1 MTHTRSPV
9 TETVMI
15 DRLTAKRCVS
25 FEKTLI
31 APDRIK
37 MTAFHEF
44 ELIRWIRSQK
54 GMSHTNLLGIGDDT
68 AILQPPAHSEL
79 LLASDMLMEGTH
91 FTFPPATPE
100 LAGRKALAVNLSD
113 IAAMGGTP
121 HSALVSLALP
131 RSRGPEFAKAV
142 MQGIM
147 ELAAES
153 QTQLAG
159 GDTNS
164 WDGPLVI
171 NVAIIGIADQ
181 SHSIKRSGARP
192 GDWIF
197 VTGVLGGS
205 LESHH
210 LTFQPRFRE
219 AVTLLETVTIKSMI
233 DVSDGLASDLQ
244 HILIESGVGAVIQS
258 KQIPISPRVSYELT
272 DSERLQKALSDGED
286 FELLF
291 TVSAEE
297 GQRLRDQNPLS
308 IPLTHIGEITAE
320 QGATLQ
326 YADGSKIVL
335 ESTGWKHQ
343 F

>member
-1 MTHTRSPV
+1 
-9 TETVMI
+9 
-15 DRLTAKRCVS
+15 
-25 FEKTLI
+25 
-31 APDRIK
+31 

-44 ELIRWIRSQK
+44 ELIEWIRSQT
-54 GMSHTNLLGIGDDT
+54 GMSHTDLLGIGDDT
-68 AILQPPAHSEL
+68 AILQPPVDSEL
-79 LLASDMLMEGTH
+79 LLATDMLMEGAH
-91 FTFPPATPE
+91 FTFPPATPD

-131 RSRGPEFAKAV
+131 RSRGPEFAKSV

-147 ELAAES
+147 ELAAEF

-171 NVAIIGIADQ
+171 NVAIIGTADQ
-181 SHSIKRSGARP
+181 SHSIKRSGAQP

-197 VTGVLGGS
+197 VTGALGGS

-210 LTFQPRFRE
+210 LTFQPRVRE
-219 AVTLLETVTIKSMI
+219 AVTLRETVTIKSMI

-244 HILIESGVGAVIQS
+244 HILTESGVGAMIQS
-258 KQIPISPRVSYELT
+258 NQIPISQHVSPEST
-272 DSERLQKALSDGED
+272 DAERLQQALSDGED

-297 GQRLRDQNPLS
+297 GQRLRDLNPLS

-320 QGATLQ
+320 QGAKLQ
-326 YADGSKIVL
+326 HPDDSTTPL

>member
-1 MTHTRSPV
+1 
-9 TETVMI
+9 
-15 DRLTAKRCVS
+15 
-25 FEKTLI
+25 
-31 APDRIK
+31 

-44 ELIRWIRSQK
+44 ELIQWIRSQ
-54 GMSHTNLLGIGDDT
+54 GGVSHSNLLGIGDDT
-68 AILQPPAHSEL
+68 AILKPPANSEL
-79 LLASDMLMEGTH
+79 LLATDMLMEGAH

-131 RSRGPEFAKAV
+131 RSKGPEFAKAV

-147 ELAAES
+147 DLAAEFE
-153 QTQLAG
+153 TQLAG

-181 SHSIKRSGARP
+181 SQAIQRSGAQP

-197 VTGVLGGS
+197 VTGTLGGS
-205 LESHH
+205 LDSHH
-210 LTFQPRFRE
+210 LTFQPRVRE
-219 AVTLLETVTIKSMI
+219 AATLRDTVTIKSMI

-244 HILIESGVGAVIQS
+244 HILTESGVGAVIQS
-258 KQIPISPRVSYELT
+258 RQIPISHNVSPDLT
-272 DSERLQKALSDGED
+272 DAKRLQKALSDGED

-291 TVSAEE
+291 TVSPEE
-297 GQRLRDQNPLS
+297 GQRLRDQNPLA
-308 IPLTHIGEITAE
+308 IPLTHIGEITAG
-320 QGATLQ
+320 QGALLQ
-326 YADGSKIVL
+326 QADGSTTSL
-335 ESTGWKHQ
+335 ENTGWKHQ
-343 F
+343 L